1 MSSLWGLGLRGGDLQ
16 QLTQLALTL
25 GALAGAVGASARC
38 EHGDQHE
45 DDRQHADQSCGQ
57 PVGGGQR
64 GIAPIDQTHQIGRIG
79 AAETVEER
87 LVGERLAEGR
97 TAAGLELAAGAG
109 LLVEH
114 RRQQVLTTAIV
125 ASSATR
131 RTDVVAIAAQIGR
144 RDAFLRRIAGVQACA
159 PDRDQAGQD
168 PAASCRRAA

>member
-64 GIAPIDQTHQIGRIG
+64 RIAPIDQTHQIGRIG

-114 RRQQVLTTAIV
+114 RGQAVPHRSLLVEIW
-125 ASSATR
+125 
-131 RTDVVAIAAQIGR
+131 GR
-144 RDAFLRRIAGVQACA
+144 EHADDRPLLRSHVSNLRRKTEPPGE
-159 PDRDQAGQD
+159 
-168 PAASCRRAA
+168 CRRIRTEPDVGYRFGS